1 MSYFNLTKTKNNLIG
16 FIIQNNFYSFSQHRC
31 NEYAP
36 ISNSIRFSS
45 LKDPGAVFLSNCF
58 QIKHL
63 TPLVSKRLI
72 KSSVFFFF
80 FQSSRKHEQENNFW
94 KSLRNVI
101 LQNKRRA
108 LRLAPYRKK
117 SVELHWAEQPVF
129 SHWLISSRSINQH
142 ESLCLIWIVTHWC
155 VNYLRAPAQCSHV
168 YNEASW
174 LETAVFSQVGF
185 GNWITFSYLHFL
197 TL

>member
-80 FQSSRKHEQENNFW
+80 FNRAENMNKKTTFEKVSGMWFYKTKDVPCGWLPTAKNLLNSTGLSSQF
-94 KSLRNVI
+94 
-101 LQNKRRA
+101 
-108 LRLAPYRKK
+108 
-117 SVELHWAEQPVF
+117 SVTDW
-129 SHWLISSRSINQH
+129 
-142 ESLCLIWIVTHWC
+142 
-155 VNYLRAPAQCSHV
+155 
-168 YNEASW
+168 
-174 LETAVFSQVGF
+174 
-185 GNWITFSYLHFL
+185 
-197 TL
+197 